1 MHPELFDAF
10 GHTPVFVDNQHLG
23 AHQTSGGVFVI
34 FQQVDDV
41 AGLFNVVYELAAV
54 FLVKFHKHVGGFVA
68 IEQPVE
74 MFRLFYVKFLK
85 QLCNVGRVE
94 VIEYGP
100 RLHVVV
106 GVDDMADFFEKFLV
120 EFFHAAKRYAAGT
133 PYGLTGAEV

>member
-1 MHPELFDAF
+1 MR
-10 GHTPVFVDNQHLG
+10 QHLVAVFFVKFLDEVNG
-23 AHQTSGGVFVI
+23 FVGVEVVNELAGDI
-34 FQQVDDV
+34 LRLHV
-41 AGLFNVVYELAAV
+41 AQELAAV